1 MTGLGVP
8 ITNRADKGDRLI
20 QTVDMRGIA
29 YEFGFLLHKGVVRR
43 RVNRVE
49 NGSHKLRALFP
60 YQPAV

>member
-29 YEFGFLLHKGVVRR
+29 SR
-43 RVNRVE
+43 
-49 NGSHKLRALFP
+49 
-60 YQPAV
+60 